1 MKRFFL
7 LLLLA
12 ALALGAFL
20 AWYGYELVTAG
31 VTAFRQDE
39 KAVFISTPLSID
51 SLAQQLAADSVITS
65 PEHFQRV
72 AGWKK
77 FTKAK
82 PGRYVVTQG
91 MSHNSIINKLRSG
104 DQDPVRVTFNST
116 RTVEELASRVGAQIA
131 ADSADLVFLLRN
143 PNTAAEYGFTEAA
156 FKSMFI
162 PNTYEFWWDT
172 DAVAFVD
179 RMKKEY
185 DAFWTQ
191 ERRDLATSLNLT
203 LNEVTTLA
211 SIVHA
216 ETAKRDEAPV
226 VAGLYLNRLRIG
238 MALQAD
244 PTLIYAHQD
253 FSIRRVLNIHKE
265 IDSPYNTYKYPGLP
279 PGPINFPDPNYIDAV
294 LKADKHNYVFMCAK
308 ADFSGY
314 HNFSRTLDQH
324 NAYAREYQRALNNQ

>member
-7 LLLLA
+7 LLILA

-20 AWYGYELVTAG
+20 AWYGYELVTVG

-39 KAVFISTPLSID
+39 KVVFIASPLSID
-51 SLAQQLAADSVITS
+51 SLSQQLAADSVIAS
-65 PEHFQRV
+65 PKHFQRV
-72 AGWKK
+72 AGWKR

-82 PGRYVVTQG
+82 PGRYVVKQG

-116 RTVEELASRVGAQIA
+116 RSVEELAGRVGAQIA

-143 PNTAAEYGFTEAA
+143 PNTAAEYGFTENS

-172 DAVAFVD
+172 DAVAFLE
-179 RMKKEY
+179 RMKNEY

-191 ERRDLATSLNLT
+191 ERRDLAKAMNFSV
-203 LNEVTTLA
+203 NEVTTLA

-265 IDSPYNTYKYPGLP
+265 IDSPYNTYKYAGLP
-279 PGPINFPDPNYIDAV
+279 PGPINFPDANYIDAV
-294 LKADKHNYVFMCAK
+294 LKADKHDYIFMCAK

-324 NAYAREYQRALNNQ
+324 NVYANEYRRAISN

>member
-1 MKRFFL
+1 MKRYFL
-7 LLLLA
+7 LIFLV

-20 AWYGYELVTAG
+20 AWYGYTLVTAG

-39 KAVFISTPLSID
+39 KVVFIPSPLPID
-51 SLAQQLAADSVITS
+51 SLAMQLAADSVITS
-65 PEHFQRV
+65 PQHFQRV

-77 FTKAK
+77 FSKAK
-82 PGRYVVTQG
+82 PGRYVFKQG

-104 DQDPVRVTFNST
+104 DQDPVRVSFNNT
-116 RTVEELASRVGAQIA
+116 RTIEELASRVGAQIE
-131 ADSADLVFLLRN
+131 ADSTDLVFLLKN
-143 PNTAAEYGFTEAA
+143 PNTAAEYGFTEAS
-156 FKSMFI
+156 FKAMFI

-172 DAVAFVD
+172 DAVEFLD

-191 ERRDLATSLNLT
+191 ERLDLAKAMNFSV
-203 LNEVTTLA
+203 NEVTTLA

-294 LKADKHNYVFMCAK
+294 LNADNHDYIFMCAK

-314 HNFSRTLDQH
+314 HNFARTLDQH
-324 NAYAREYQRALNNQ
+324 NAYAREYQQALNNQ